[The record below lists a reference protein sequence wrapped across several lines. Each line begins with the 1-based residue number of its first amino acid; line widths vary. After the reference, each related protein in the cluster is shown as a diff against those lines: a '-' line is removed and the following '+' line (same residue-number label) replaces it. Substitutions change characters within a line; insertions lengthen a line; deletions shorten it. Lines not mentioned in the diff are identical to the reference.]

1 MKEDTRA
8 IAKRIT
14 NTAIDINTN
23 AENPAVVYLTIGTY
37 IYMTIYPNGK
47 NEIPKGVFHE
57 SISLFASENPVK
69 GIEAE
74 CTYDEMFKELMKY
87 T

>member
-1 MKEDTRA
+1 MNDDVRA

-23 AENPAVVYLTIGTY
+23 AENPAFICLTVGVY

-47 NEIPKGVFHE
+47 NELPDGQLRE
-57 SISLFASENPVK
+57 SISLFACENPVK
-69 GIEAE
+69 GIETE
-74 CTYDEMFKELMKY
+74 CTYDEMFKELIKY